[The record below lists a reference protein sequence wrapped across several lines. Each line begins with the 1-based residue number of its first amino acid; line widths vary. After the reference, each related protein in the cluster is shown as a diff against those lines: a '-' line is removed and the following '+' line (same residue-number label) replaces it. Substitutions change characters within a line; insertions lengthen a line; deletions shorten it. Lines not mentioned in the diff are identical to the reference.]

1 MPPMQG
7 AGAGDGDGAVGV
19 QCASAGRFGACRAS
33 RPVRM
38 AFSYGLG
45 VKAGA
50 LRRLLSALS
59 ESSMIENARQQKIT
73 NAVSRIAPWWVVLY
87 VFCLPGAGSSEIA
100 LALGVLLTLLGWVAG
115 GRAVMALPGR
125 AVWQAIGVVF
135 LAYWGSELVSAIWAQ
150 VPAKAWREVARDVR
164 YLPALWLAALAMRE
178 AAGRK
183 VVYAGI
189 AAIVA
194 FWTVDAALQALTG
207 ISPTLAVCKW
217 FAPQMEPRQL
227 DMTRLQGLFGSH
239 NYTLGQTLASLSPFL
254 LFWVRGRVAWLAAV
268 VLLEFVILLTG
279 TRAAWITLGV
289 VVLCE
294 LWLNRE
300 VLRCFGR
307 KAQVAFVLGVC
318 LLTLAVAG
326 VAWQKPGFQQRAK
339 TAAMLTP
346 FVSQSGSMGVPQQAT
361 TAPKPPVVSTKSDSE
376 SLQQQ
381 AKAAAK
387 RRDIERDHA
396 KDVATSFRWTIW
408 TTSVPRM
415 IAEHWGVG
423 VGVRGF
429 RDVYPRYAGKE
440 RAGEGD
446 FFTQHGGTV
455 LHAHQVVLEVWSETG
470 VVGLL
475 MWLAAAFWLIRR
487 WRDAAEAAR
496 VRASPA
502 TVAVMVTF
510 FPLNTHLAV
519 FSSHWGGFSLML
531 TGLFV
536 GALCSREPLLPI
548 KRSLR
553 ECRKI
558 LVIKHG
564 AFGDLVQ
571 SFGTLADIRADLPQ
585 AQITLLTAPA
595 YRKLMERCPYV
606 DRVLTDARAKWWQW
620 RVNRRLLRTL
630 AVQAFDG
637 VIDLQHSGRVRYY
650 RYALF
655 RDAVW
660 VGKSS
665 APAPSMLESFRLQL
679 LAAGIAVKHSPQPD
693 AQWMAAEMGD
703 FLRQRGVPE
712 RFVFL
717 VPGCSAGHPEKR
729 WPHYATLAQA
739 LCERGIAVVSAPGPD
754 ELSWART
761 LGGHVLLHDNGGVL
775 DWFELAGVLRRAAF
789 VVGNDTGPSHLA
801 AALGRRGLALFG
813 PASSAA
819 RTALGRAQ
827 FAVLEVEDLNK
838 LSVETVLQRVCE
850 ALEQA

>member
-1 MPPMQG
+1 
-7 AGAGDGDGAVGV
+7 
-19 QCASAGRFGACRAS
+19 
-33 RPVRM
+33 
-38 AFSYGLG
+38 
-45 VKAGA
+45 
-50 LRRLLSALS
+50 
-59 ESSMIENARQQKIT
+59 MIENARQQKIT

-135 LAYWGSELVSAIWAQ
+135 LAYWGSELVSSIWAQ
-150 VPAKAWREVARDVR
+150 IPAKAWREVAQDVR
-164 YLPALWLAALAMRE
+164 YLPVLWLAALAMRE
-178 AAGRK
+178 VAGRK

-189 AAIVA
+189 AAVIA
-194 FWTVDAALQALTG
+194 FWTVDAAIQGLTG
-207 ISPTLAVCKW
+207 TSPILAVCKLFW
-217 FAPQMEPRQL
+217 PQIEARQL
-227 DMTRLQGLFGSH
+227 YADRLQGLFGSKKF
-239 NYTLGQTLASLSPFL
+239 TLGQTLASLSPFL
-254 LFWVRGRVAWLAAV
+254 LFCVRGRVAWLVAV
-268 VLLEFVILLTG
+268 ALLEFVILLTG

-289 VVLCE
+289 VLLCE

-300 VLRCFGR
+300 VLRCFGG

-326 VAWQKPGFQQRAK
+326 AAWQKPGFQQRAK

-346 FVSQSGSMGVPQQAT
+346 FVSNSDSAGVPQPAT

-376 SLQQQ
+376 HVQQQ

-408 TTSVPRM
+408 STSVPRM

-429 RDVYPRYAGKE
+429 RDAYPRYAGKE
-440 RAGEGD
+440 RAGEED

-455 LHAHQVVLEVWSETG
+455 LHAHQIVLEVLSETG

-487 WRDAAEAAR
+487 WHEAPEAAR

-510 FPLNTHLAV
+510 FPLNTHLGF

-548 KRSLR
+548 RRSLR

-585 AQITLLTAPA
+585 AEITLLTTST

-606 DRVLTDARAKWWQW
+606 DRVLTDGRAKWWQW
-620 RVNRRLLRTL
+620 RENRRLLRTL
-630 AVQAFDG
+630 AGQAFDG

-650 RYALF
+650 RYAAL
-655 RDAVW
+655 RDAMW
-660 VGKSS
+660 VGKTA
-665 APAPSMLESFRLQL
+665 APAPSMLASFRLQL
-679 LAAGIAVKHSPQPD
+679 LAAGIAVKHAPQPD
-693 AQWMAAEMGD
+693 AQWMAAEMDD

-717 VPGCSAGHPEKR
+717 IPGCSAAHTEKR
-729 WPHYATLAQA
+729 WPHYAALAQA
-739 LCERGIAVVSAPGPD
+739 LCECGIAVVIAPGPD
-754 ELSWART
+754 ELELART
-761 LGGHVLLHDNGGVL
+761 LKGHVLLHEDGGVL

-813 PASSAA
+813 PATSATKTAIA
-819 RTALGRAQ
+819 RAH
-827 FAVLEVEDLNK
+827 FAALEVEDLAQ
-838 LSVETVLQRVCE
+838 LSVETVCARVCE

>member
-1 MPPMQG
+1 
-7 AGAGDGDGAVGV
+7 
-19 QCASAGRFGACRAS
+19 
-33 RPVRM
+33 
-38 AFSYGLG
+38 
-45 VKAGA
+45 
-50 LRRLLSALS
+50 
-59 ESSMIENARQQKIT
+59 MIENARQRKIG
-73 NAVSRIAPWWVVLY
+73 NVVSRIAPWWVVLY
-87 VFCLPGAGSSEIA
+87 VFCLPGTGAAEGA
-100 LALGVLLTLLGWVAG
+100 LALGVLLTLLGWGAG

-135 LAYWGSELVSAIWAQ
+135 LAYWGSELISAIWAQ

-189 AAIVA
+189 AAVAA
-194 FWTVDAALQALTG
+194 FWTVDAAIQGLTG
-207 ISPTLAVCKW
+207 TSPTLAACKLFW
-217 FAPQMEPRQL
+217 PQIEARQL
-227 DMTRLQGLFGSH
+227 YADRLQGLFGSKKF
-239 NYTLGQTLASLSPFL
+239 TLGQTLASLSPFL
-254 LFWVRGRVAWLAAV
+254 LFWLRGRVLWLVAV
-268 VLLEFVILLTG
+268 ALLVFVILLTG

-289 VVLCE
+289 VLLCE
-294 LWLNRE
+294 LWLNRA
-300 VLRCFGR
+300 VWRCFSN
-307 KAQVAFVLGVC
+307 KAKVALVLLVC
-318 LLTLAVAG
+318 LMAVGIAG
-326 VAWQKPGFQQRAK
+326 AVWQKPGFQQRAK
-339 TAAMLTP
+339 TAAMLT
-346 FVSQSGSMGVPQQAT
+346 
-361 TAPKPPVVSTKSDSE
+361 
-376 SLQQQ
+376 
-381 AKAAAK
+381 
-387 RRDIERDHA
+387 DIESDQSR
-396 KDVATSFRWTIW
+396 DVATSFRWTIW

-440 RAGEGD
+440 RAGEED
-446 FFTQHGGTV
+446 FFTQYGGTV

-548 KRSLR
+548 RRSLR

-585 AQITLLTAPA
+585 AEITLLTTST

-693 AQWMAAEMGD
+693 AQWMAAEMDD

-717 VPGCSAGHPEKR
+717 VPGCSAAHPEKR
-729 WPHYATLAQA
+729 WPHYAALAQA

-754 ELSWART
+754 ELSWARS
-761 LGGHVLLHDNGGVL
+761 LGGHVLLHENGGVL

-813 PASSAA
+813 SASSVA

-850 ALEQA
+850 AWQEEA

>member
-1 MPPMQG
+1 MVW
-7 AGAGDGDGAVGV
+7 ALLVGR
-19 QCASAGRFGACRAS
+19 CRFFGTLFPFA
-33 RPVRM
+33 
-38 AFSYGLG
+38 
-45 VKAGA
+45 
-50 LRRLLSALS
+50 
-59 ESSMIENARQQKIT
+59 ESSMIENARQRKIG
-73 NAVSRIAPWWVVLY
+73 NALSRVAPWWVVFY
-87 VFCLPGAGSSEIA
+87 VFCLPGTGAAEGA
-100 LALGVLLTLLGWVAG
+100 LALGVLLTLLCWIAG
-115 GRAVMALPGR
+115 GRAVWMLPGK
-125 AVWQAIGVVF
+125 AVWQAIGVAF
-135 LAYWGSELVSAIWAQ
+135 LAYWGSELVSSIWAQ
-150 VPAKAWREVARDVR
+150 IPAKAWREVARDVR
-164 YLPALWLAALAMRE
+164 YLPVLWLAAVAMRE
-178 AAGRK
+178 AAHRK

-189 AAIVA
+189 AAVIA
-194 FWTVDAALQALTG
+194 FWTLDATLQALTG
-207 ISPTLAVCKW
+207 TSPTLAACKLFW
-217 FAPQMEPRQL
+217 PQVEARQL
-227 DMTRLQGLFGSH
+227 DMTRLQGLFGWH

-254 LFWVRGRVAWLAAV
+254 LFCVRGRAAWLLAV
-268 VLLEFVILLTG
+268 ALLEFVILLTG

-289 VVLCE
+289 VLLCE
-294 LWLNRE
+294 LWLNRA

-326 VAWQKPGFQQRAK
+326 AAWQKPGFQQRAK

-346 FVSQSGSMGVPQQAT
+346 FVSQSDVAGLPPLAKPAVMP
-361 TAPKPPVVSTKSDSE
+361 PPVAKSDSAGA
-376 SLQQQ
+376 QQQ
-381 AKAAAK
+381 AKMAAK
-387 RRDIERDHA
+387 KLADEERERA

-415 IAEHWGVG
+415 IADYWLVG

-429 RDVYPRYAGKE
+429 RDAYPRYAGKE
-440 RAGEGD
+440 HAGEKD

-455 LHAHQVVLEVWSETG
+455 LHAHQVVLEVLSETG

-475 MWLAAAFWLIRR
+475 LWLAAAFWLIRR
-487 WRDAAEAAR
+487 WREAPEAAR

-510 FPLNTHLAV
+510 FPFNTHLAV
-519 FSSHWGGFSLML
+519 FSSYWGGFSLML
-531 TGLFV
+531 TGLFI
-536 GALCSREPLLPI
+536 GALCSGEALPPI
-548 KRSLR
+548 RRSVR

-585 AQITLLTAPA
+585 AEITLLTAPA
-595 YRKLMERCPYV
+595 YRKLMARCPYV

-620 RVNRRLLRTL
+620 RANRQLLRTL
-630 AVQAFDG
+630 AGQAFDG

-650 RYALF
+650 RYAAL

-660 VGKSS
+660 VGKTA
-665 APAPSMLESFRLQL
+665 APAPSMLASFRLQL
-679 LAAGIAVKHSPQPD
+679 LAAGIAVKHAPQPD
-693 AQWMAAEMGD
+693 AQWMAAEMDD

-717 VPGCSAGHPEKR
+717 IPGCSAAHTEKR
-729 WPHYATLAQA
+729 WPHYAALAQA
-739 LCERGIAVVSAPGPD
+739 LCECGIAVVIAPGPD
-754 ELSWART
+754 ELELART
-761 LGGHVLLHDNGGVL
+761 LKGHVLLHEDGTVL

-813 PASSAA
+813 PATSATKTAIA
-819 RTALGRAQ
+819 RAH
-827 FAVLEVEDLNK
+827 FAALEVEDLAQ
-838 LSVETVLQRVCE
+838 LSVETVLARVCE